1 LNILALISRWCDNPS
16 TGFYFHIPG

>member
-16 TGFYFHIPG
+16 NGFYFHIPG

>member
-1 LNILALISRWCDNPS
+1 LNILALTFRWCDNPS

>member
-1 LNILALISRWCDNPS
+1 LNILALISRWYDNPS

>member
-1 LNILALISRWCDNPS
+1 LSILALISRWCDNPS